1 MKIIIPKEKK
11 QLLKNTTI
19 NIDTRYADSLA
30 TVLINKKER
39 SLTLVTGQKPLF
51 AHCVLILDKSSTNLK
66 DTQFSI
72 DGSYAKQLSHYF
84 ASEQD
89 IELSFQASSASS
101 SFIELIQTGSKDGE
115 ATLRRCECSDASEEH
130 LNYLKDNK
138 QLPTTI
144 VSKAAIERIVFE
156 STEHMPFEF
165 CEIDKEQQR
174 IRVQRDGKVEDKHLP
189 NDIKLPISMVMTPE
203 ITQQLTDLCD
213 NTSGNEI
220 EIAQQGELLTFK
232 AGEGAVTCSVAELSE
247 FHSKVPEKTQTLQDV
262 ELDFY
267 AFKAELKHCFK
278 AYGVIKKA
286 NDALLYLSDKKAAI
300 AVFTEPYKFVHPIT
314 VSNIGSKKGNV
325 SSLFRFSPKDL
336 LNIKIKDLIGAR
348 STRLEIIKHDNGEL
362 KLGVYYSKEDK
373 LPYCSIPIEK
383 DESQLPH
390 VLALLEELYQN
401 QGDTNTQSI
410 KQEVQ
415 KDLFADVMEKCDE
428 Y

>member
-1 MKIIIPKEKK
+1 MKLIILCIKK
-11 QLLKNTTI
+11 VLLKNITE
-19 NIDTRYADSLA
+19 NIDTRYADNSA

-39 SLTLVTGQKPLF
+39 ALTLVTGQKPLF
-51 AHCVLILDKSSTNLK
+51 AHCVLKLDKRSTGLK
-66 DTQFSI
+66 DTHFSI

-89 IELSFQASSASS
+89 IELSFQASSAGS
-101 SFIELIQTGSKDGE
+101 SFIELIQTGSKNGQ
-115 ATLRRCECSDASEEH
+115 AILRRCKCSDASEEH
-130 LNYLKDNK
+130 LTYLKDNA
-138 QLPTTI
+138 QLPTATI
-144 VSKAAIERIVFE
+144 SKAAIERIVFE

-165 CEIDKEQQR
+165 CEMDKEQQR
-174 IRVQRDGKVEDKHLP
+174 IRIQRDGKVEDKHLP

-213 NTSGNEI
+213 NTGGNEI

-232 AGEGAVTCSVAELSE
+232 TGEGAVTCSVAGLSE

-267 AFKAELKHCFK
+267 VLKAELQHCFK

-300 AVFTEPYKFVHPIT
+300 AVFTGPYKFVHPIT
-314 VSNIGSKKGNV
+314 VSNIGSKKDNV

-348 STRLEIIKHDNGEL
+348 STRLEIIKHENGEL
-362 KLGVYYSKEDK
+362 KLEVYYSKEDK

-383 DESQLPH
+383 DESQLPK
-390 VLALLEELYQN
+390 VLTMLESLENKQ
-401 QGDTNTQSI
+401 TTTQH
-410 KQEVQ
+410 KKPNVQE
-415 KDLFADVMEKCDE
+415 DLFAGVLEGDDE